1 MPGSD
6 NDTDLQILE
15 LTTRHKD
22 IEGKQDNFCEQ
33 FDDLTEELE
42 RMTEIYECINRT
54 ILRSKEETR
63 NKFLFKQKTIQQNS
77 QDLVHILLRFSRMKV
92 ICENKTRQIP
102 MFVCFTKPMFDT
114 THFSHDFIYKDKNK

>member
-1 MPGSD
+1 MFVEQLLTLPGSA

-15 LTTRHKD
+15 LTTRLKD

-63 NKFLFKQKTIQQNS
+63 NKFLFKQKTIQQKQPGS
-77 QDLVHILLRFSRMKV
+77 CAYFAKVFKDESDL
-92 ICENKTRQIP
+92 
-102 MFVCFTKPMFDT
+102 
-114 THFSHDFIYKDKNK
+114 